1 MSQCKKFLESVPTKK
16 LGTSDDIR
24 HAIEFLVLSE
34 YTNGS
39 VITIDGYGVILSRF
53 IMQMRPNFGEEEKK
67 PSQNIWKKMVS

>member
-1 MSQCKKFLESVPTKK
+1 MSQCKKFFDVPTKK

-39 VITIDGYGVILSRF
+39 VITIDGC
-53 IMQMRPNFGEEEKK
+53 ME
-67 PSQNIWKKMVS
+67 